1 MIKQIK
7 FRKYPAGLTLLVLFF
22 LISGSIN
29 LLKAQQPAVVKEEQL
44 KLGLQVRPR
53 AEFRNGLFTP
63 LISTQNQA
71 AFISQRNRIG
81 LNYSKGNKITLGLQ
95 LQVINVWGKDPQIQQ
110 NSNDFSLFE
119 AWAELFFLPNL
130 QLKVGRQVLSY
141 DDERILGA
149 LDWNNAGRKHDAAL
163 FKYKKGKFKADIA
176 LAYNQN
182 SERTNGTFFNDSI
195 SQPYKSMEF
204 AWAEYVMTNTVSFSG
219 LVMNIDKQYRT
230 DSLLS
235 HLQTIGINAFLKNQK
250 ISATASFYYQTGRAN
265 LKPDILQKTS
275 AWMGSVYGN
284 YSISKKI
291 SLGIGS
297 DYLSGKDMDN
307 SSLSVTNFNPLY
319 GTHHK
324 FYGHMDYFYVS
335 SPHKNTGLWDNY
347 LNASY
352 KSPALTTYNLA
363 IHHFEVPGKII
374 DYNRRKTNPALGNE
388 VDFSLLHQLPG
399 GIKISGGYSQMF
411 TATSMKYVKNISQS
425 QKMKSNQNWV
435 WLSLNVQPEIL
446 LFRKS
451 IE

>member
-1 MIKQIK
+1 MLKQIK
-7 FRKYPAGLTLLVLFF
+7 FQTYPGGLPLLILIF
-22 LISGSIN
+22 LIFGSIN
-29 LLKAQQPAVVKEEQL
+29 LLKAQQPAAVQEEQL
-44 KLGLQVRPR
+44 KLNLQLRPR
-53 AEFRNGLFTP
+53 AELRNGLFTP
-63 LISTQNQA
+63 LLTTQNFA

-95 LQVINVWGKDPQIQQ
+95 LQVINVWGKDSQIQQ
-110 NSNDFSLFE
+110 SSNDVSLFE
-119 AWAELFFLPNL
+119 AWAQLYLQRNL

-176 LAYNQN
+176 FAYNQN

-195 SQPYKSMEF
+195 GQPYKSMEF
-204 AWAEYVMTNTVSFSG
+204 AWVQYVMTNTVSFSG
-219 LVMNIDKQYRT
+219 LLMNIDKQNRT

-235 HLQTIGINAFLKNQK
+235 HLQTIGANAFLKNQK
-250 ISATASFYYQTGRAN
+250 ISATASFYFQTGSAN
-265 LKPDILQKTS
+265 LKPNTIQKTS

-291 SLGIGS
+291 ILGIGS

-347 LNASY
+347 LSASY
-352 KSPALTTYNLA
+352 NSSALTTYNLT

-374 DYNRRKTNPALGNE
+374 DYNRRKANPALGNE
-388 VDFSLLHQLPG
+388 LDFSLLHQLPG

-411 TATSMKYVKNISQS
+411 TTSSMKYVKNISQS

-446 LFRKS
+446 LFRKP